1 MNTMRYNGYAARVEF
16 DAEDHIFTGRL
27 AGINDIVTFHGASVA
42 ELEQAFHESVEGY
55 IANCEALG
63 KTPQKPAS
71 GRMMLRVDPAVH
83 QSALAAAEL
92 AGKSLNQWAGDVLRD
107 AAN

>member
-1 MNTMRYNGYAARVEF
+1 MNTMTYNGYAARVDF
-16 DAEDHIFTGRL
+16 DPEDHIFVGRL
-27 AGINDIVTFHGASVA
+27 AGIGDIVTFHGVSVA
-42 ELEQAFHESVEGY
+42 ELEQAFHESVDGY
-55 IANCEALG
+55 IAGCKALG

-83 QSALAAAEL
+83 QSALTAAEL